1 MNFLSNKTLSIIV
14 ASHLLILCGCGGGS
28 SSPITNTT
36 PISNNDLTW
45 VAGTFSPAQEF
56 ENLCEDQSG
65 GSALA
70 EKLWLRSWID
80 DTYLWYN
87 EVDDKDPAPF
97 SVLEYFDELKTT
109 AITASGKPKDE
120 FHFSMSTEEWE
131 QLTQSGASV
140 GYGLNIHLEQ
150 GNNTDR
156 KVTIT
161 YTEPDSPAATA
172 NISRGTVI
180 VKVDGVSVANANSQA
195 DIDTLNAGLF
205 PSDAGKETIF
215 TLEKLGTNE
224 RTEISLTAQTIVS
237 TPVQNV
243 KTLTTE
249 NGKVGYLQFNSHI
262 ATAEKGLVD
271 AVTQLQSEN
280 ITDLVVDLRYNGGGL
295 LALASQLG
303 YMIAGDNTENKVFE
317 TLTFNDK
324 HQVTDPVTG
333 RALEPAPFYK
343 QTLGFNPDLLT
354 EGQNLP
360 SLNLNRVFV
369 LTTANTCSAS
379 ESLMNGL
386 RGINVEVVQIGDTTC
401 GKPYGFYPT
410 PNCGTTYFAVQFKG
424 ENEQGFGEYADGFI
438 PSEFPTLE
446 TEVQGCVV
454 DDDFTHALGDNNEA
468 LLSAALTYSESDS
481 RTCPPAPAAR
491 SARKASLNLYDPA
504 LLIQDNRSQT
514 IFTNNRIINVN
525 H

>member
-1 MNFLSNKTLSIIV
+1 MNFLSNKSLSIIV
-14 ASHLLILCGCGGGS
+14 ASHLLILSSCGGS
-28 SSPITNTT
+28 VS
-36 PISNNDLTW
+36 PISNNKLTW
-45 VAGTFSPAQEF
+45 VPGTFTPAQELD
-56 ENLCEDQSG
+56 NLCENQSG

-87 EVDDKDPAPF
+87 EVDDKSPAPF
-97 SVLEYFDELKTT
+97 SVIEYFDELRTT
-109 AITASGKPKDE
+109 ATTPSGKQKDNY
-120 FHFSMSTEEWE
+120 HFSMSTQEWE
-131 QLTQSGASV
+131 QLSQSGASV

-150 GNNTDR
+150 GDNIDR
-156 KVTIT
+156 KITIT
-161 YTEPDSPAATA
+161 YTDPDSPAAAA

-180 VKVDGVSVANANSQA
+180 VKVDGISVENANSQA
-195 DIDTLNAGLF
+195 DLDSLNAGLF
-205 PSDAGKETIF
+205 PSETGKKTIF
-215 TLEKLGTNE
+215 TLEELGANE
-224 RTEISLTAQTIVS
+224 TTEISLTAQTIVS

-271 AVTQLQSEN
+271 AISELQSEN

-303 YMIAGDNTENKVFE
+303 YMIAGETTENKVFE
-317 TLTFNDK
+317 NLTFNEK

-333 RALEPAPFYK
+333 QALQPAPFYN
-343 QTLGFNPDLLT
+343 QTIGFNPSMLS
-354 EGQNLP
+354 EGQDLP
-360 SLNLNRVFV
+360 SLNLNRVFI
-369 LTTANTCSAS
+369 LTTADTCSAS

-386 RGINVEVVQIGDTTC
+386 RGIGVEVVQIGDTTC

-410 PNCGTTYFAVQFKG
+410 PNCGTTYFAIQFKG
-424 ENEQGFGEYADGFI
+424 ENEQGFGDYADGFI
-438 PSEFPTLE
+438 PSEFPSLE
-446 TEVQGCVV
+446 SEVQGCLVN
-454 DDDFTHALGDNNEA
+454 DDYTHDLGNKNEA

-481 RTCPPAPAAR
+481 RTCPAVSAAR
-491 SARKASLNLYDPA
+491 YAKQPSFNLYNQE
-504 LLIQDNRSQT
+504 LMIQDNRSQT

-525 H
+525 R